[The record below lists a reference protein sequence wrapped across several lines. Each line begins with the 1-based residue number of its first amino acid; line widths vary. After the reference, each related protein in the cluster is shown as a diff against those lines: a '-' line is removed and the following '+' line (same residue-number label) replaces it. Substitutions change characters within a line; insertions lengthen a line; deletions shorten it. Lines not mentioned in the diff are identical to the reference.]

1 MNFLGYFTNKPRR
14 YKLDPVFFL
23 TPYYLERWPL
33 ETGPHFKTHVQ
44 FSPTLNTKRSLF
56 EQMRKSC
63 KGNCELYSKVMLVIL
78 CEYRLKLCE
87 AARKKQ
93 LSKHPTC
100 TSKILVELHSADYD
114 LWCFSFSFSLCSVCY
129 FVVRKFFQGTT
140 FTQFSVRA
148 AECEQSKKGSDNFHD
163 LLSFS
168 TCFFYNTSKPIHNIS
183 YCSKKRTATT

>member
-1 MNFLGYFTNKPRR
+1 MNFLGYFTSNPRR

-114 LWCFSFSFSLCSVCY
+114 LWCFSSAFFFSFSLCSVCY
-129 FVVRKFFQGTT
+129 FVVRNFFRELLLRNFLFEQQNVNSQRKVVTT
-140 FTQFSVRA
+140 FM
-148 AECEQSKKGSDNFHD
+148 
-163 LLSFS
+163 
-168 TCFFYNTSKPIHNIS
+168 TC
-183 YCSKKRTATT
+183 

>member
-1 MNFLGYFTNKPRR
+1 MLFSFYFNFLSYLGTYFLNGWGNIRTTVRGLKLMNFLGYFTSKPRR
-14 YKLDPVFFL
+14 YKLDSVFFL

-78 CEYRLKLCE
+78 CEYRLKPCE

-114 LWCFSFSFSLCSVCY
+114 LWCFSLA
-129 FVVRKFFQGTT
+129 FF
-140 FTQFSVRA
+140 F
-148 AECEQSKKGSDNFHD
+148 
-163 LLSFS
+163 
-168 TCFFYNTSKPIHNIS
+168 
-183 YCSKKRTATT
+183 